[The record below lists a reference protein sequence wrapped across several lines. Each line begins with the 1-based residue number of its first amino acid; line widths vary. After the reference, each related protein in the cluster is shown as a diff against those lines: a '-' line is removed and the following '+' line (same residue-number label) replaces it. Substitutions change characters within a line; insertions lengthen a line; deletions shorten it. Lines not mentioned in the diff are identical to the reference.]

1 VARRYGV
8 TVQSL
13 QDDNALRDPDALVV
27 GQTLVIIKPQVSYTV
42 RSGDTLYSV
51 AQTYGVS
58 INQLMRNNP
67 VLGGDTA
74 LTPGQILKI
83 KLPLPTGGKVRVNG
97 YAYTFIDRALLR
109 SVLPYLTY
117 LTIFTYGFRSDGSL
131 IHIED
136 EELISLAHQYGV
148 APVLHLSSLGED
160 GFFSV
165 ALAERLLQDASLQT
179 VLIESVKHTLQQKRY
194 EGVDVDFEYV
204 GRQNAQA
211 YVAFI
216 RRLHDALSPL
226 GYFVWVALAPKVRD
240 DQEGA
245 LYEGHDYR
253 LLGAAA
259 DAVLLMTYEWGYSY
273 GPAMAVSPLPQ
284 VRRVLDYATERIP
297 SGNIFLGVPNYGY
310 DWTQPYVAGESRA
323 RSLGNVEAVDQA
335 WTRQAAISYDERS
348 QAPMYRYFIR
358 SGQRISEHEV
368 WFEDARSSSAMMRL
382 MPEYGLRGM
391 VIWTLMRP
399 FPQLWGVLNSEYEIV
414 KVME

>member
-1 VARRYGV
+1 
-8 TVQSL
+8 
-13 QDDNALRDPDALVV
+13 
-27 GQTLVIIKPQVSYTV
+27 
-42 RSGDTLYSV
+42 
-51 AQTYGVS
+51 
-58 INQLMRNNP
+58 
-67 VLGGDTA
+67 
-74 LTPGQILKI
+74 
-83 KLPLPTGGKVRVNG
+83 
-97 YAYTFIDRALLR
+97 
-109 SVLPYLTY
+109 LPYLTY

-358 SGQRISEHEV
+358 AGQGISEHEV

-391 VIWTLMRP
+391 GIWNLMRP